1 MEGFRGAFRDQLP
14 RPVGRLIADEW
25 DGILEAFAHYEPLSK
40 EDKPARKN
48 MNPSGQRS
56 FTAVLE
62 PLRNGLGW
70 VIARIPFDVDKA
82 WPQRVRQRVRGEIEG
97 FSFRSS
103 LFGISHS
110 EGGGYFLLVNR
121 KMQKA
126 AGAQVGSRVR
136 IVMEPDL
143 EERPALMPPELA
155 AELKGD
161 RQLRRYFDGLTEY
174 MRRVICAMVSEPA
187 NPATR
192 KKQAGQWAE
201 RLMLTMEG
209 EQEVPPVLRVAF
221 QREPLAKKGWE
232 AMTQT
237 QRRGHLLGIFYYKE
251 GKARENRAA
260 KAVEEALR
268 VAKKKPRA
276 GED

>member
-1 MEGFRGAFRDQLP
+1 MSP
-14 RPVGRLIADEW
+14 IAKKTRAAADPTNS
-25 DGILEAFAHYEPLSK
+25 AAKSK
-40 EDKPARKN
+40 S
-48 MNPSGQRS
+48 PSAQKS

-82 WPQRVRQRVRGEIEG
+82 WPQRVRQRVRGEVEG
-97 FSFRSS
+97 VPFRSS
-103 LFGISHS
+103 LFGFS
-110 EGGGYFLLVNR
+110 EGGGHFLLVNN
-121 KMQKA
+121 KLQKA
-126 AGAQVGSRVR
+126 AKATIGSKVR

-143 EERPALMPPELA
+143 EERAALMPPELA

-161 RQLRRYFDGLTEY
+161 RQLRKWFDGLNEY
-174 MRRVICAMVSEPA
+174 TRRMICGLVQEPTS
-187 NPATR
+187 PATR
-192 KKQAGQWAE
+192 QKRAEQWAE

-209 EQEVPPVLRVAF
+209 EQDVPPILRAAF

-232 AMTQT
+232 AMTEL

-251 GKARENRAA
+251 GAAREKRAA

-268 VAKKKPRA
+268 VAKKQPKA
-276 GED
+276 SKD

>member
-1 MEGFRGAFRDQLP
+1 
-14 RPVGRLIADEW
+14 V
-25 DGILEAFAHYEPLSK
+25 
-40 EDKPARKN
+40 
-48 MNPSGQRS
+48 
-56 FTAVLE
+56 
-62 PLRNGLGW
+62 GW

-97 FSFRSS
+97 FPFRTS

-110 EGGGYFLLVNR
+110 EGGGYFLLVNK

-126 AGAQVGSRVR
+126 ASATVGSRVK
-136 IVMEPDL
+136 IVLEPDL
-143 EERPALMPPELA
+143 QERPALMPPELA

-161 RQLRRYFDGLTEY
+161 RELRRWFDGMSEY
-174 MRRVICAMVSEPA
+174 TRKMICSLVSEPA
-187 NPATR
+187 SSATR
-192 KKQAGQWAE
+192 QKRAEQWAE

-209 EQEVPPVLRVAF
+209 EQEVPPVLRAAF

-251 GKARENRAA
+251 GEAREKRAG

-268 VAKKKPRA
+268 VARKKPKA
-276 GED
+276 DEH

>member
-1 MEGFRGAFRDQLP
+1 MVLNNGA
-14 RPVGRLIADEW
+14 G
-25 DGILEAFAHYEPLSK
+25 DGILGILDHPRIMIPIAKKTSRSAKAS
-40 EDKPARKN
+40 
-48 MNPSGQRS
+48 PSSTPKS

-82 WPQRVRQRVRGEIEG
+82 WAQRVRQRVRGEIEG
-97 FSFRSS
+97 FPFRSS

-110 EGGGYFLLVNR
+110 HGGGYFLLVNK

-126 AGAQVGSRVR
+126 AGATVGERVK
-136 IVMEPDL
+136 IVLEPDL

-155 AELKGD
+155 ATLKGD
-161 RQLRRYFDGLTEY
+161 RQLRKWFDGLNEY
-174 MRRVICAMVSEPA
+174 TRRMICGLVSEPA

-192 KKQAGQWAE
+192 QKRAEEMAE

-209 EQEVPPVLRVAF
+209 EQETPPILRAAF
-221 QREPLAKKGWE
+221 QRQPMAKKGWE
-232 AMTQT
+232 GMTQV
-237 QRRGHLLGIFYYKE
+237 QRRGHLMGIFYYKE
-251 GKARENRAA
+251 GEAREKRAA

-268 VAKKKPRA
+268 VAKKKMGA
-276 GED
+276 KEE